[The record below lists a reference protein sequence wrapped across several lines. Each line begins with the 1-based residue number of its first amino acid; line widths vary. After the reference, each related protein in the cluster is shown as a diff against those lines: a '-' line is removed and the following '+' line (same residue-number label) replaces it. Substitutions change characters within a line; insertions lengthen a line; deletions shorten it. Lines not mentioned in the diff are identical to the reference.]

1 MLRVRNR
8 CCVLLLFSTC
18 LIAATGIIPPRALS
32 QRRHRKSE
40 TPTQPVG
47 APHTPQIKPDFM
59 TLRYKPQAGTLLYN
73 IHTRIDQNVRTDR
86 DAMHG
91 VLRSDAQLA
100 FRNVAIDYKMGL
112 WSFDESFTNFE
123 VTGQELSGDSL
134 LLQENFAVNR
144 VTELTYDMS
153 GNELSRVVK
162 DTLRLLNAEAQTNAY
177 FFEPPRMLIPL
188 PARPVTYGDTWTE
201 HREDTIPVRDTV
213 NIGTTTGAYIYDVS
227 RSYRFTRLSDTLE
240 KGDSSNRYLAII
252 VATDTGTFQGYQT
265 NSLTKVTTKSSG
277 PISGADTTILD
288 LFSGSVVK
296 RTLDMSIPA
305 RVEVSSAPSSLPD
318 SSSTIPPPLQPFTD
332 ILTIHSIV
340 TLDESNE
347 RGIRN
352 GE

>member
-1 MLRVRNR
+1 M
-8 CCVLLLFSTC
+8 
-18 LIAATGIIPPRALS
+18 AAGIIAPLIVLDQCAFA
-32 QRRHRKSE
+32 QHRHRKSE
-40 TPTQPVG
+40 TPYRPVDRSRSTDT
-47 APHTPQIKPDFM
+47 PHTPQIKPDFL
-59 TLRYKPQAGTLLYN
+59 TLRYKPQAGTLLYD

-100 FRNVAIDYKMGL
+100 FRNVAIDYKKGL

-134 LLQENFAVNR
+134 LLQENLAVNR

-188 PARPVTYGDTWTE
+188 PERSVTYGDSWTE
-201 HREDTIPVRDTV
+201 HRRDTIPVRDTV

-227 RSYRFTRLSDTLE
+227 RTYRFSRLSDTVE

-252 VATDTGTFQGYQT
+252 VATDTGTFQGHQT
-265 NSLTKVTTKSSG
+265 NSVTKVSTKSSG
-277 PISGADTTILD
+277 PISGADTIILD

-296 RTLDMSIPA
+296 RTLDMTIPA
-305 RVEVSSAPSSLPD
+305 RVEVSSAPLIVGDSATRPD
-318 SSSTIPPPLQPFTD
+318 STSTTSPPLQPFTD
-332 ILTIHSIV
+332 VLRIHSIV